1 MTGNFPQH
9 SNMQPP
15 HASVPTSQ
23 YDKYTVDP
31 YHQQTHQKV
40 AQPQHATQQ
49 NFHLP
54 TPVQHIQNSY
64 HIPPV
69 MLARFEAFEDISK
82 FKCADEYAPEIDQ
95 FMREMEITTL
105 PNIANIDA
113 IQTEISW
120 KHRKSLIL
128 WLIEVHSEYDLRP
141 ETLYLTIN
149 FIDRVCAKRVV
160 KKSEYQLLGLTCLW
174 IASKYEENHGRVP
187 SPKTL
192 ALLLES
198 SVPVSRFAAMERDIL
213 TDLDFVLGHP
223 TPEAFLKS
231 QCKQLNN
238 VKPPVRALARLILE
252 LTLIHRRFR
261 PFRPSLLAMASLILA
276 DSLHTC
282 RFWTHGEPLLGR
294 IIQNLEECLI
304 QAPRQI
310 IEKYRSGKFLN
321 ISLHVKT
328 MLDNKAAFL
337 YQARLNSTP
346 QIAVDSHGGFMTPPK
361 DSSPFRNPWDPEV
374 TLVSSQPYLPN
385 HIPAQHP
392 HHPTT
397 ASGSGVSAS
406 RTASIYTS
414 SALFAT
420 TDSIPS

>member
-1 MTGNFPQH
+1 
-9 SNMQPP
+9 
-15 HASVPTSQ
+15 
-23 YDKYTVDP
+23 
-31 YHQQTHQKV
+31 
-40 AQPQHATQQ
+40 
-49 NFHLP
+49 
-54 TPVQHIQNSY
+54 
-64 HIPPV
+64 
-69 MLARFEAFEDISK
+69 
-82 FKCADEYAPEIDQ
+82 
-95 FMREMEITTL
+95 MREMEITTL

-392 HHPTT
+392 HHVQLTPVFQSQQQYIHSQQPPPVPGFQLPVPHQYTHHQPYSQQQT
-397 ASGSGVSAS
+397 LFRHNSFQHHAANFQMAERTYSEVSGRSAMD
-406 RTASIYTS
+406 
-414 SALFAT
+414 L
-420 TDSIPS
+420 